1 MTKVEVKHKWECPKC
16 GEKINIREMVN
27 RENKLMY
34 FKLLL
39 IIGLSSACGCLLTI
53 AILSL
58 IVLAR

>member
-1 MTKVEVKHKWECPKC
+1 MAKIEVKRKWECPKC

-39 IIGLSSACGCLLTI
+39 IIGLSSACSCLLTI
-53 AILSL
+53 VILNL
-58 IVLAR
+58 MALAK